1 VSRLEATFT
10 RLRARGERAL
20 VAYLMAGDPSLA
32 ETRRLVVE
40 ADRRGA
46 DVIELGVPFSDPL
59 ADGPVIQR
67 AGTRALA
74 AGTSLARVLEM
85 VSTLRAQVHVPL
97 VVMTYYNPV
106 LAFGLKSFARTAAD
120 AGADGVIVPD
130 LPWEECE
137 PLRAETEP
145 AGLDMIQ
152 FVAPTSTPTRVKTI
166 ARLSRGFIYVVSL
179 TGVTGARRELPKDLD
194 AQIRTLR
201 LVTTK
206 PVCVGFGV
214 STPEQVAA
222 VGQIADG
229 VAVGSAIVRTIEE
242 HTGTAA
248 LVDRVGDFIAALK
261 QPLRVSSSAGFAR
274 AIEGGGTEERAA
286 RRATTVGRGAKP
298 PSEED

>member
-40 ADRRGA
+40 AERRGA

-286 RRATTVGRGAKP
+286 RRATPVGRGAKP

>member
-1 VSRLEATFT
+1 MSRLEATFT

-40 ADRRGA
+40 AERRGA

-286 RRATTVGRGAKP
+286 RRATPVGRGAKP